1 MDIDAQILKLIGI
14 LKSNGT
20 IRFDKEFCD
29 TADIL
34 HSNLIKVRKGGSRFT
49 VHHIEN
55 IIKEYNV
62 NPNWI
67 FGIEDNVF
75 KSLNKKE
82 PII

>member
-1 MDIDAQILKLIGI
+1 MDIDSQILKLIEI
-14 LKSNGT
+14 LKSSGT

-34 HSNLIKVRKGGSRFT
+34 HSNLIKVRKGGSRFR

-62 NPNWI
+62 NPNWL
-67 FGIEDNVF
+67 FGIEENVF
-75 KSLNKKE
+75 KTSKIKE
-82 PII
+82 TIS